1 MALFASLIVFLAAGA
16 LLGEH
21 LVPCVAL
28 VAPPVPRTLLI
39 DPELLLGW
47 LMHLIFRILMVYLP
61 DDLLRIGETL
71 LPNLIL

>member
-1 MALFASLIVFLAAGA
+1 MALFASLIVFLATDA

-47 LMHLIFRILMVYLP
+47 LMHLIFRILMVNLP

-71 LPNLIL
+71 LSNLIL